1 VINLQKSNVISQFAN
16 WLETEGKSVN
26 TVTTYQREMKKF
38 QDWLYKY
45 PTYLEN
51 ISQQDV
57 QNYLSFLEQQGKSP
71 ITIDKILGS
80 IRTFSKFLK
89 RPEITL
95 DIKVMPI
102 EKKDELEILTPF
114 EYNQLLHKV
123 KKDGHE
129 RNIAIVYLLLHTGI
143 RVSELCSLNKSNIDI
158 EKKQLIVKNT
168 LTCEERNIPL
178 SEEAKQYLLR
188 YCGSFSS
195 EEALFTSRSNE
206 RLTER
211 SIQYMLKKYNVHPH
225 KLRHTFCQKLI
236 DKGIGLEIVSK
247 LAGHKDINV
256 TKRYAKSRMKQLELE
271 EAIQKTFINETL
283 G

>member
-1 VINLQKSNVISQFAN
+1 MQKSNVISQFAD

-45 PTYLEN
+45 PTYLDN
-51 ISQQDV
+51 ISQKDV
-57 QNYLSFLEQQGKSP
+57 QSYLSFLEQQGKSP

-80 IRTFSKFLK
+80 IRTFAKFLK
-89 RPEITL
+89 RPEIIL
-95 DIKVMPI
+95 DIKVVPI
-102 EKKDELEILTPF
+102 EKKGELEILTPY
-114 EYNQLLHKV
+114 EYDQLLQEV

-158 EKKQLIVKNT
+158 RKKQLVVRNG
-168 LTCEERNIPL
+168 LTGEERYIPL
-178 SEEAKQYLLR
+178 SEEAKTHLLK
-188 YCGSFSS
+188 YCDSFNSDD
-195 EEALFTSRSNE
+195 ALFISKSNE

-271 EAIQKTFINETL
+271 EAIQKTFINDTL

>member
-1 VINLQKSNVISQFAN
+1 MQKSNVISQFAD

-80 IRTFSKFLK
+80 IRTFAKFLR
-89 RPEITL
+89 RPEIIL

-102 EKKDELEILTPF
+102 EKKGELEILTSF
-114 EYNQLLHKV
+114 EYNQLLQKV
-123 KKDGHE
+123 KKDGHG

-143 RVSELCSLNKSNIDI
+143 RVSELCSLNKSNIDLI
-158 EKKQLIVKNT
+158 KKQLIVKNGIT
-168 LTCEERNIPL
+168 GEERVIPL
-178 SEEAKQYLLR
+178 SEEAKEYLHK
-188 YCGSFSS
+188 YCDSFNSD
-195 EEALFTSRSNE
+195 EALFTSRSNE

-236 DKGIGLEIVSK
+236 DKGVGLEIVSK

-271 EAIQKTFINETL
+271 EAIQKTFISDTL

>member
-1 VINLQKSNVISQFAN
+1 MQRSNVISQFAD

-51 ISQQDV
+51 ISQKDV
-57 QNYLSFLEQQGKSP
+57 QNYLSFLEKQGKSP

-80 IRTFSKFLK
+80 IRTFAKFLK

-95 DIKVMPI
+95 DIKVTPI
-102 EKKDELEILTPF
+102 EKKGELEILTPY
-114 EYNQLLHKV
+114 EYNQLLQEV

-158 EKKQLIVKNT
+158 NKRQLIIRNG
-168 LTCEERNIPL
+168 LTGEERCIPL
-178 SEEAKQYLLR
+178 SEEAKTYLLK
-188 YCGSFSS
+188 YCDSFYSDD
-195 EEALFTSRSNE
+195 ALFTSKSNE

-271 EAIQKTFINETL
+271 EAIEKTFINDTL

>member
-1 VINLQKSNVISQFAN
+1 MQKSNVISQFAD

-51 ISQQDV
+51 ISQKDV
-57 QNYLSFLEQQGKSP
+57 QDYLSFLEQQRKSP

-80 IRTFSKFLK
+80 IRTFAKFLK

-102 EKKDELEILTPF
+102 EKKGELEILTPY
-114 EYNQLLHKV
+114 EYNQLLQEV
-123 KKDGHE
+123 KNDGHE

-158 EKKQLIVKNT
+158 RKKQLTVRNG
-168 LTCEERNIPL
+168 LTGEERYIPL
-178 SEEAKQYLLR
+178 SEEAKKYLLK
-188 YCGSFSS
+188 YCDSFYS
-195 EEALFTSRSNE
+195 EDALFTSKSNE

-236 DKGIGLEIVSK
+236 DKGIGLEVVSK

-256 TKRYAKSRMKQLELE
+256 TKRYAKSRMKQFELE
-271 EAIQKTFINETL
+271 EAIQKTFINDTL